1 MSDLRRTQIGDFSVT
16 DAMVLDDLSY
26 SKINQSLISLER

>member
-16 DAMVLDDLSY
+16 DAMTLDALSY
-26 SKINQSLISLER
+26 SKISQSLISLER